1 MFDFE
6 FNPKGHS
13 LLDDQLAESGLEM
26 NIAGVLAGISAV
38 ASIAGGIF
46 GASEADKQNQQA
58 QANADAQRRAAE
70 EQARLTN
77 EYNARVFAAD
87 KENYRKTRE
96 YEWNTAV
103 KQWQYNSEI
112 QDYQYAQ
119 TAKQYLSSVENT
131 QQQLTYNSVAAREAQ
146 EQEQASL
153 AEILNS
159 AAFQQEGLLIESMQ
173 NEGRAALLQAGGS
186 RTKAIQ
192 STVAE
197 QGRNAAILSA
207 SLISAGMQSQRNMR
221 DIEMG
226 RYADDLKAR
235 NAMMIA
241 PERLPDIPTPITPPD
256 RIFVEPMKATASFIP
271 DPIRQSTIAPVISGV
286 GSAAGTLLK
295 ADLAGAFGNKY
306 GE

>member
-1 MFDFE
+1 M
-6 FNPKGHS
+6 PIP
-13 LLDDQLAESGLEM
+13 A
-26 NIAGVLAGISAV
+26 IVGVFAGISAAASV
-38 ASIAGGIF
+38 ASGIAGSAQASSQNAQARSNYEAQKR
-46 GASEADKQNQQA
+46 ASEEAARNTNAYNQ
-58 QANADAQRRAAE
+58 
-70 EQARLTN
+70 
-77 EYNARVFAAD
+77 RVFEAD
-87 KENYRKTRE
+87 KENYRRQRD
-96 YEWNTAV
+96 YEWQTAI

-159 AAFQQEGLLIESMQ
+159 AAFQQEGMLIESLQ

-186 RTKAIQ
+186 RAKALQ

-207 SLISAGMQSQRNMR
+207 SLVSAGMQSQRNMQ
-221 DIEMG
+221 DIALG

-235 NAMMIA
+235 NAMMIE
-241 PERLPDIPTPITPPD
+241 PERLPNIPQPIKPPE
-256 RIFVEPMKATASFIP
+256 RVFVEPMQATAGYIP
-271 DPIRQSTIAPVISGV
+271 APIQQSIFAPLLSGLSS
-286 GSAAGTLLK
+286 GLSSGASIYGNLK
-295 ADLAGAFGNKY
+295 G
-306 GE
+306 

>member
-1 MFDFE
+1 M
-6 FNPKGHS
+6 PIP
-13 LLDDQLAESGLEM
+13 A
-26 NIAGVLAGISAV
+26 IVGVFAGISAAASV
-38 ASIAGGIF
+38 ASGIAGAAQASSQNAQARSNYEAQKR
-46 GASEADKQNQQA
+46 ASEE
-58 QANADAQRRAAE
+58 AA
-70 EQARLTN
+70 RNTN
-77 EYNARVFAAD
+77 EYNQRVFEAD
-87 KENYRKTRE
+87 KENYRRQRE
-96 YEWNTAV
+96 YEWQTAI

-159 AAFQQEGLLIESMQ
+159 DAFQREGLIIERLQ

-197 QGRNAAILSA
+197 QGRNAAILTA
-207 SLISAGMQSQRNMR
+207 SLVSAGQQSERNMR

-235 NAMMIA
+235 NAMMIE
-241 PERLPDIPTPITPPD
+241 PERLPDIPQPIKPPE
-256 RIFVEPMKATASFIP
+256 RVFVEPMKATAGYIP
-271 DPIRQSTIAPVISGV
+271 APLQQSIFAPMLQGVAGATGTLTKAGV
-286 GSAAGTLLK
+286 G
-295 ADLAGAFGNKY
+295 GAFG
-306 GE
+306 